1 MIGPAKNRLHDY
13 EAGWLTL
20 LITMG
25 VASKDQAQAA
35 MNRVA
40 QAIDDQESRGERRK
54 RDGRRRKPPE
64 WHAVAEWQVA
74 GWRRPPRRRQPYS
87 YTAPYVVSLKR
98 GRSLRKSFGTG
109 TGSNPRRPMH
119 LPRQAAGELD
129 ANCFSRSICAL
140 VSQRD

>member
-25 VASKDQAQAA
+25 VASKDEAQAA

-40 QAIDDQESRGERRK
+40 QAAIDEQETRRERRK

-64 WHAVAEWQVA
+64 
-74 GWRRPPRRRQPYS
+74 
-87 YTAPYVVSLKR
+87 
-98 GRSLRKSFGTG
+98 
-109 TGSNPRRPMH
+109 
-119 LPRQAAGELD
+119 
-129 ANCFSRSICAL
+129 
-140 VSQRD
+140 